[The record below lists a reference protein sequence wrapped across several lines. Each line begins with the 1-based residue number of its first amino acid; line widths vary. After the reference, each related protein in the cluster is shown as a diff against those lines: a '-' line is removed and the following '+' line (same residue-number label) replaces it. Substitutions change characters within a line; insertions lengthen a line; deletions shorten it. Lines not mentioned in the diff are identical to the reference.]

1 MSFRSA
7 PMLRQSLRLADRR
20 AAPVASSWTVS
31 SAPTRNQSTGSRP
44 PKPIDDSTSALDYK
58 LTSKRRPP
66 PALPTFSHPRAP
78 SAEEAV
84 TNILYNTPSP
94 SSEPFKK
101 HTLNCLVQNE
111 PGVLSRVS
119 GILAARG
126 FNIDSLV
133 VCQTEIRDLSRMCI
147 VLRGQDGVIEQAR
160 RQLEDLVPVWAVLD
174 YTRTSCI
181 SRELLLCK
189 VSILGPE
196 YAEQQ
201 MSGGPTH
208 AAEAGSSAAP
218 VAPFV
223 TTDGQK
229 HQTDLAEVKLE
240 RERALAQNFEKAGSS
255 LPSNLSSY
263 ASAGQHNPLS
273 ASEALIA
280 KNLHLRSVKT
290 LAEQFGGRVVDVA
303 ENSVIIELTAKSTR
317 VDAFL
322 SLMRPFGVLE
332 AVRSGLMVLPRTPIA
347 RSPYDDDE
355 IAEAVSIDASLLPP
369 G

>member
-1 MSFRSA
+1 MSLRST
-7 PMLRQSLRLADRR
+7 PIFRQSLRLVDRR
-20 AAPVASSWTVS
+20 AAPIVASWTTS
-31 SAPTRNQSTGSRP
+31 SAPSRNQSTGSRP

-58 LTSKRRPP
+58 LTSKRRAP
-66 PALPTFSHPRAP
+66 PALPAFSHPRAP

-84 TNILYNTPSP
+84 TNILYNTPAP

-208 AAEAGSSAAP
+208 AAEAGSP

-223 TTDGQK
+223 TADGQT
-229 HQTDLAEVKLE
+229 HHTDLAEVKLE

-255 LPSNLSSY
+255 LPGNLSSY
-263 ASAGQHNPLS
+263 ASAGHHNPLS

-355 IAEAVSIDASLLPP
+355 ISEAVSIDASLLPP

>member
-7 PMLRQSLRLADRR
+7 PIIKQSLGLIDRR
-20 AAPVASSWTVS
+20 AAPAASRWTASSVLS
-31 SAPTRNQSTGSRP
+31 RNESTGSRP

-58 LTSKRRPP
+58 LSSKRRAPP
-66 PALPTFSHPRAP
+66 PLPAFSHPRAP

-84 TNILYNTPSP
+84 NNILYNTPAP

-189 VSILGPE
+189 ISILGPE

-208 AAEAGSSAAP
+208 APEVPA
-218 VAPFV
+218 FV
-223 TTDGQK
+223 TAEGRK
-229 HQTDLAEVKLE
+229 HQSDPAEVKFE
-240 RERALAQNFEKAGSS
+240 RERAIAENFEKAGSS

-263 ASAGQHNPLS
+263 ASAGHHNPLS

-290 LAEQFGGRVVDVA
+290 LTEQFGGRIVDVA
-303 ENSVIIELTAKSTR
+303 ENSVIVELTAKSAR
-317 VDAFL
+317 VEAFL

-355 IAEAVSIDASLLPP
+355 VAEAVAIDSSLLPP